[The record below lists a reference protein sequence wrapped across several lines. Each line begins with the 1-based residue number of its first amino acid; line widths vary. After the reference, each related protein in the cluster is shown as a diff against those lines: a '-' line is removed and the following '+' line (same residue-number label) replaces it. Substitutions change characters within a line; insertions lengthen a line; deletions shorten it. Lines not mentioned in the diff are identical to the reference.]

1 MINAEGNKYELPK
14 DEEIEDFLLKVEEVS
29 NKINRLIKGTI
40 SVEELEKE
48 EKKLRLEKRIKEI
61 KEEEKKEYEKKRF
74 LMGIEGKG
82 NEENYLFFCSFC
94 FILYNYDLTNC
105 VRCNKKVISKE
116 QRKKEINDK
125 VQKYKILKNKRN
137 IRRNRWNTYLKEQEK
152 KNKRTYKNCT
162 NYEKWNHYE
171 PSTDTFDEH
180 EQMLCLPKHNEQ
192 FKQFEKKLNQDIQ
205 KKKDRQQIAYSIKIK
220 GNEYFKQNKYIH
232 AIECYNNALDLCK
245 DYLDLYVNIALC
257 QIKIYQYENAILNC
271 NQVIQYY
278 NTFQTDLKFNI
289 TIIFKAYARKALAL
303 FKLFQFKDSLINFTQ
318 ALEFN
323 KNDQQVNEYIQKCK
337 HILNDQL
344 NSHYGQNQ
352 ISYLSC
358 GNPSHAK
365 LKNAQSEREAKQT
378 KKIIGVE
385 NEKNIGVENKK
396 NVGVENEKNIGVENE
411 KNIGVENKK
420 NIGVENKKNVGV
432 ENKKNIG
439 VENKKNNIECIECV
453 ECVKSVEN
461 IKNVEYNNNDAE
473 IHMAFNSNNQENAF
487 LLHNLKNS
495 DLNKNIMLELSK
507 KDINKEPNV
516 FIIHLKGIRKNIKKD
531 EMTKLIFCS
540 HVYDLE
546 KEDYNNPK
554 QSTKKRKYITML
566 SFFVDK
572 LNDILFYI
580 KRKSQNNDCLFYTQN
595 INNKIF
601 KIKKNVKKCTHL
613 IIDILIFILE
623 NHFYYADFCL
633 NAIKPIF
640 TFYFLRN
647 VKVSKCLHL
656 LYSIISNNNEGK
668 KMICQ
673 MLEEKHIILKELF
686 NKINNFILHER
697 NTYTNEKIRIMENL
711 KSHILTCTYVKKYL
725 NVQEIN
731 ELASQKLEF
740 MKENEYKNM
749 EHMEEYIKSNE
760 KEKKGYNTKINKEM
774 KKINSDINYD
784 NILLYGDEKKKE
796 IFMSVLKDIMS
807 IDMLKKEDENNRSL
821 INEESKVSLFCN
833 INDMEKRVETYM
845 KNNMKSIMKNIM
857 KNTIKN
863 TIKNQDE
870 EQNECLTLFSFL
882 SYLIVFPNILNIIE
896 KCCMKNMINIII
908 YINEKMYDYKNMK
921 CNYILF
927 LLNFVSHI
935 RVRSF
940 ILTCSLS
947 NMFFY
952 IEKNENDYLL
962 KNVLSV
968 LFNLTITWL
977 NEMDS
982 KNFIVLSYYGE
993 IKESTFRKLING
1005 IESSDKRV
1013 CELSMILLSRFY
1025 LYMYCF
1031 NDKIKVQKNI
1041 KDNQNKPDDMLEQV
1055 PLIFNK
1061 DGIDIKHFYD
1071 EKVQQKKN
1079 ESLMNKLKEKI
1090 KKENEKLYELDNIS
1104 FLYLKRNIMNC
1115 LSTVNIQN
1123 DLLIINACIKLVYNL
1138 SIYTNFIFKNI
1149 IHHQTNTDE
1158 YYFKQLISHISFI
1171 LLDITLDE
1179 KEKNVNKSIY
1189 VLINN
1194 IIMFFIQSLK
1204 FICIHNI
1211 HKEQSIYII
1220 RTIQSI
1226 IPYAIKISNS
1236 NEKKLNKN
1244 ISMFLSYCFL
1254 NKDLKKTILELYD
1267 NDIRKV
1273 EHLMK

>member
-14 DEEIEDFLLKVEEVS
+14 DEEIEDFLQKVEEVS
-29 NKINRLIKGTI
+29 NKINGLIKGTI
-40 SVEELEKE
+40 SIEELDKE

-74 LMGIEGKG
+74 FMGIEGKG
-82 NEENYLFFCSFC
+82 NEDNYLFFCSFC

-116 QRKKEINDK
+116 KRKKEINDK

-152 KNKRTYKNCT
+152 KNNKPTYKNYT

-171 PSTDTFDEH
+171 PSSDTFDEH
-180 EQMLCLPKHNEQ
+180 EKMLCLPKNNEQ
-192 FKQFEKKLNQDIQ
+192 FKQFENKLNQDIQ

-220 GNEYFKQNKYIH
+220 GNEYFKQKKYIH

-278 NTFQTDLKFNI
+278 NTFRTDLKFNLS
-289 TIIFKAYARKALAL
+289 IIFKAYARKALAL
-303 FKLFQFKDSLINFTQ
+303 FILFQFKDSLTNFTQ

-323 KNDQQVNEYIQKCK
+323 KNDEQVNEYIQKCK

-344 NSHYGQNQ
+344 NSHYGQKQ
-352 ISYLSC
+352 IQYLSC

-365 LKNAQSEREAKQT
+365 LKNAQSEPEAKQT
-378 KKIIGVE
+378 KQNIEG
-385 NEKNIGVENKK
+385 EKCVENKK
-396 NVGVENEKNIGVENE
+396 NMECEEN
-411 KNIGVENKK
+411 
-420 NIGVENKKNVGV
+420 
-432 ENKKNIG
+432 
-439 VENKKNNIECIECV
+439 KNNIECIECV
-453 ECVKSVEN
+453 ECVECVESVEN
-461 IKNVEYNNNDAE
+461 IKNVEYNNNDTN
-473 IHMAFNSNNQENAF
+473 IHIPFNSNNQNNAF

-495 DLNKNIMLELSK
+495 EINKNIMMELSK
-507 KDINKEPNV
+507 KDINKEPNL

-531 EMTKLIFCS
+531 EITKLIFCS

-566 SFFVDK
+566 SFFADK

-601 KIKKNVKKCTHL
+601 KINKNVKKCTHL

-686 NKINNFILHER
+686 NKLNNFILHER
-697 NTYTNEKIRIMENL
+697 NTYTNEKIKIMENL
-711 KSHILTCTYVKKYL
+711 KTHILTCTYVKKYL

-731 ELASQKLEF
+731 ELASQKSEF

-760 KEKKGYNTKINKEM
+760 KEKLGYNTKINKEM
-774 KKINSDINYD
+774 KKRNSDKNYD
-784 NILLYGDEKKKE
+784 NILLYGYEKKKE
-796 IFMSVLKDIMS
+796 ICMSVLKDIMS
-807 IDMLKKEDENNRSL
+807 IDMLKKENENNRSL
-821 INEESKVSLFCN
+821 INEASKGSLFCN
-833 INDMEKRVETYM
+833 INDMEKRVETY
-845 KNNMKSIMKNIM
+845 IKNIM
-857 KNTIKN
+857 KNTM
-863 TIKNQDE
+863 KNQDE

-896 KCCMKNMINIII
+896 KCCMQNMINIII

-935 RVRSF
+935 KVRPF

-947 NMFFY
+947 NMLFY
-952 IEKNENDYLL
+952 IEKNENDNLL
-962 KNVLSV
+962 KNILSV

-993 IKESTFRKLING
+993 IKESTFRKLINAM
-1005 IESSDKRV
+1005 ESTDKRV

-1041 KDNQNKPDDMLEQV
+1041 RDTKNKPDDVLEQV

-1071 EKVQQKKN
+1071 EKTQQKN

-1115 LSTVNIQN
+1115 LSIVNIQN

-1149 IHHQTNTDE
+1149 IYDQTNTNE
-1158 YYFKQLISHISFI
+1158 YYFKQLISQISSI

-1211 HKEQSIYII
+1211 HKEESIYII

-1273 EHLMK
+1273 EHLKK